1 MKLATTVSSH
11 FYCTCP
17 QKDFVS
23 TRHIAQSDSGLRNRD
38 ALQACTRG
46 LVNHWDEIYFLQLAL
61 LGHLVVEGHCEGEAR
76 LRSEVIRQIVWEP
89 LNATEYMTHFIA
101 LGMIFFSILTHS
113 SLISIMQYGMPNGM
127 PMAKKTSKRI
137 SNLNL

>member
-1 MKLATTVSSH
+1 VKLATTVSSH

-89 LNATEYMTHFIA
+89 LNATEFMTHCLGYDFFLNSYPIFIDFNNA
-101 LGMIFFSILTHS
+101 IWDAQWDAHG
-113 SLISIMQYGMPNGM
+113 
-127 PMAKKTSKRI
+127 KEDE
-137 SNLNL
+137 

>member
-1 MKLATTVSSH
+1 VKLATTVSSH

-89 LNATEYMTHFIA
+89 PIFIDFNNAIWDAQWDAHGKEDE
-101 LGMIFFSILTHS
+101 
-113 SLISIMQYGMPNGM
+113 
-127 PMAKKTSKRI
+127 
-137 SNLNL
+137 